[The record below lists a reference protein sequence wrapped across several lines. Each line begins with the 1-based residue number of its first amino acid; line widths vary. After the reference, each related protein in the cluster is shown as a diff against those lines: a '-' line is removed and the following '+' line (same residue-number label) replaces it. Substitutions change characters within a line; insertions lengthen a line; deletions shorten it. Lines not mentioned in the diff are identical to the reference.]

1 MTTSAVSRTCTDRT
15 GRHGGGREAVRR
27 GDKVGQNEQNGMVM
41 DSTQQECVF
50 EDNREGDGMVMGHM
64 QQQRVLMGHQERIGM
79 LMDRT
84 QQECVLVDQS
94 EQVGGMVG
102 CTQQECVLEGSTEQN
117 GMVMDRMQHKFALV
131 GQDTTGMCAEEV
143 GGVRRCTQQTR
154 MCLGGSEWGTGTAEI
169 LKHNVSSGVRKSMS
183 SKMLAGSCLVT
194 VFNALEYS
202 TSHNPAQ
209 HTCITLRRES
219 KGAAGENVSAMRMDY
234 AKATKKWCGER

>member
-1 MTTSAVSRTCTDRT
+1 
-15 GRHGGGREAVRR
+15 
-27 GDKVGQNEQNGMVM
+27 MVM

-84 QQECVLVDQS
+84 QQECV
-94 EQVGGMVG
+94 
-102 CTQQECVLEGSTEQN
+102 
-117 GMVMDRMQHKFALV
+117 QHKFALV